1 MTPHDVTTQPR
12 RQRHLMVPGQAPV
25 RRQSSGMSLSQVQRW
40 VMSTLA
46 VTTVLHFAAGLVLAA
61 MYVAQDRLDAR
72 IGLNVIAAVFG
83 ILGVVLA
90 RLIHQAKPVTWWLLL
105 GPLPGVVGLWLTFR

>member
-1 MTPHDVTTQPR
+1 MTQRDATTQPR

-25 RRQSSGMSLSQVQRW
+25 RRPSSGMSLSQVQRW

-61 MYVAQDRLDAR
+61 MYVDQDRVDAR

-90 RLIHQAKPVTWWLLL
+90 RLIHQAKPLTWWLLL
-105 GPLPGVVGLWLTFR
+105 GPLPGAVGLWLTFR